1 MSAKPSEPATVSKS
15 TVANEKN
22 RPSPATQEPQ
32 SLKCK
37 HRCCPICGRENA
49 NEPALGYSRSEW
61 NLKQCSQCDL
71 VYLENAPTYEA
82 LESEFAWEKTY
93 YAEKSRRRKG
103 NALRYLL
110 SDAAKKVKLV
120 IRGPKVRAKEQRFIR
135 RYIGQGRMLDVGCG
149 AGRTLINLP
158 QSITPYGIEISAY
171 LAGVSQQYC
180 VPRGGKVVH
189 NNAVEGMDEFDAD
202 LFDGIM
208 MRTFLEHET
217 EPRSILDKAQRVLRA
232 GGRII
237 IKVPN
242 YGCVNRVVR
251 GNRWC
256 GFRFPDHVNYFT
268 PSTLRKL
275 VQEAGYRIVRF
286 GWLDQLPFSDN
297 MWMVIEKPKP

>member
-93 YAEKSRRRKG
+93 HAEKIRRRKG
-103 NALRYLL
+103 KALSYLL

-120 IRGPKVRAKEQRFIR
+120 IRGRKVRAKEQRFIR
-135 RYIGQGRMLDVGCG
+135 CYIGRGRMLDVGCG

-158 QSITPYGIEISAY
+158 QSITPYGIEISPY

-180 VPRGGKVVH
+180 GPRGGQVVR
-189 NNAVEGMDEFDAD
+189 NNALDGMDEFDAD

-208 MRTFLEHET
+208 MRAFLEHET
-217 EPRSILDKAQRVLRA
+217 EPRALLDKTRRVLRA

-251 GNRWC
+251 GSRWC

-268 PSTLRKL
+268 PRTLRRL
-275 VQEAGYRIVRF
+275 IQEAGYRVVRF

-297 MWMVIEKPKP
+297 MWMVIEKP

>member
-1 MSAKPSEPATVSKS
+1 MSKS

-22 RPSPATQEPQ
+22 RPSPATEEPR
-32 SLKCK
+32 SLKSK
-37 HRCCPICGRENA
+37 HRCCPICGRGNA
-49 NEPALGYSRSEW
+49 NEPALRYSRGEW
-61 NLKQCSQCDL
+61 NLKQCSQCAL

-93 YAEKSRRRKG
+93 HAEKIRRRKG
-103 NALRYLL
+103 KALSYLL

-120 IRGPKVRAKEQRFIR
+120 IRGRKVRAKEQRFIR
-135 RYIGQGRMLDVGCG
+135 RYIGTGRMLDVGCG

-158 QSITPYGIEISAY
+158 QSITPYGIEISPY

-180 VPRGGKVVH
+180 GPRGGQVVR
-189 NNAVEGMDEFDAD
+189 NNALDGMDEFDAD

-208 MRTFLEHET
+208 MRAFLEHET
-217 EPRSILDKAQRVLRA
+217 EPRTLLDKARRVLRA

-268 PSTLRKL
+268 PRTLRRL
-275 VQEAGYRIVRF
+275 IQEAGYRVLRF

-297 MWMVIEKPKP
+297 MWMVIEKP

>member
-1 MSAKPSEPATVSKS
+1 MSDPTV
-15 TVANEKN
+15 VNEKTGVN
-22 RPSPATQEPQ
+22 PVAEEPQ

-37 HRCCPICGRENA
+37 HRCCPICGCENSS
-49 NEPALGYSRSEW
+49 EPSLQYSQTDW
-61 NLKQCSQCDL
+61 TLKRCSQCDM

-93 YAEKSRRRKG
+93 HAEKSRRREGK
-103 NALRYLL
+103 ALRYLL
-110 SDAAKKVKLV
+110 SDAAKKVKLL
-120 IRGPKVRAKEQRFIR
+120 IRGRKVRAKEQRFIR
-135 RYIGQGRMLDVGCG
+135 RYIGSGRMLDVGCG

-158 QSITPYGIEISAY
+158 QSITPYGIEISPY
-171 LAGVSQQYC
+171 LAGVSQKYC
-180 VPRGGKVVH
+180 GPRGGTVVR
-189 NNAVEGMDEFDAD
+189 NNAVDGMDEFDAD

-208 MRTFLEHET
+208 MRAFLEHET
-217 EPRSILDKAQRVLRA
+217 EPRRLLEKARRVLRT

-268 PSTLRKL
+268 PATLLRL
-275 VQEAGYRIVRF
+275 VHEAGYGVLRF
-286 GWLDQLPFSDN
+286 GALDRFPFSDN
-297 MWMVIEKPKP
+297 MWMVIEKSTS

>member
-1 MSAKPSEPATVSKS
+1 MPEPTVVNKKTFESES
-15 TVANEKN
+15 TE
-22 RPSPATQEPQ
+22 EP
-32 SLKCK
+32 LAPKCR
-37 HRCCPICGRENA
+37 HRCCPICGCENA
-49 NEPALGYSRSEW
+49 GEPSLRYSRDGW

-82 LESEFAWEKTY
+82 LETEFAWEKTY
-93 YAEKSRRRKG
+93 HAEKSKRRRGKT
-103 NALRYLL
+103 LSYLV
-110 SDAAKKVKLV
+110 SDAAKKVKLLF
-120 IRGPKVRAKEQRFIR
+120 RGREVRAKEQRFIR
-135 RYIGQGRMLDVGCG
+135 RYIGTGRMLDVGCG

-158 QSITPYGIEISAY
+158 QSITPYGIEISSY
-171 LAGVSQQYC
+171 LAGISQKYC
-180 VPRGGKVVH
+180 GARGGKVVR
-189 NNAVEGMDEFDAD
+189 NNAVDGMDEFDAD

-208 MRTFLEHET
+208 MRAFLEHET
-217 EPRSILDKAQRVLRA
+217 EPRPLLEKARRVLRP

-268 PSTLRKL
+268 PSILRRL
-275 VQEAGYRIVRF
+275 VQETGYRVVRF
-286 GWLDQLPFSDN
+286 GALDRFPLSDN